1 MLVVGLKSLVTG
13 EKQMENDETHLK
25 AQAEALYYLTE
36 KEVER
41 KIKRR
46 HMALTVM
53 VFAAIGL
60 MLIAITA
67 E

>member
-1 MLVVGLKSLVTG
+1 
-13 EKQMENDETHLK
+13 MENDEIHRK
-25 AQAEALYYLTE
+25 AQAEALYYLAE

-46 HMALTVM
+46 HIALTVI

>member
-1 MLVVGLKSLVTG
+1 MK
-13 EKQMENDETHLK
+13 NDVLHRK

-46 HMALTVM
+46 HMELTVI
-53 VFAAIGL
+53 VFATIGL
-60 MLIAITA
+60 MLIAIIA

>member
-1 MLVVGLKSLVTG
+1 MK
-13 EKQMENDETHLK
+13 NDVLHRK

-41 KIKRR
+41 KVKRR
-46 HMALTVM
+46 HMVLTVI
-53 VFAAIGL
+53 VFSAIGL

>member
-1 MLVVGLKSLVTG
+1 VLVAGLKTLLIG
-13 EKQMENDETHLK
+13 EKQMENDEIHRK
-25 AQAEALYYLTE
+25 AQAEALYYLAE

-41 KIKRR
+41 KVKRR
-46 HMALTVM
+46 HIALTVI

>member
-1 MLVVGLKSLVTG
+1 
-13 EKQMENDETHLK
+13 MENDEIHRK
-25 AQAEALYYLTE
+25 AQAEALYYLAE

-46 HMALTVM
+46 HIALTLA
-53 VFAAIGL
+53 VFTAIGL
-60 MLIAITA
+60 MLIGITA

>member
-1 MLVVGLKSLVTG
+1 MV
-13 EKQMENDETHLK
+13 EIQMKNDEIHRK
-25 AQAEALYYLTE
+25 AQAEALYYLAE

-41 KIKRR
+41 KAKRR
-46 HMALTVM
+46 HMALTVI

-60 MLIAITA
+60 ILIAITA

>member
-1 MLVVGLKSLVTG
+1 VLVVGLKTLLIG
-13 EKQMENDETHLK
+13 KKQMENDEIHRK
-25 AQAEALYYLTE
+25 AQAEALYYLAE

-41 KIKRR
+41 KVKRR
-46 HMALTVM
+46 NIALTLA
-53 VFAAIGL
+53 VFTAISL

>member
-1 MLVVGLKSLVTG
+1 
-13 EKQMENDETHLK
+13 MENDALHRK
-25 AQAEALYYLTE
+25 AQAEALYYLAE

-46 HMALTVM
+46 HMALTVI

-60 MLIAITA
+60 ILMAITA

>member
-1 MLVVGLKSLVTG
+1 MK
-13 EKQMENDETHLK
+13 NDVLHRK

-41 KIKRR
+41 KVKRR
-46 HMALTVM
+46 HMALTII
-53 VFAAIGL
+53 VFSAIGL
-60 MLIAITA
+60 MLIAMTA